1 MKLEIP
7 DAIDEYD
14 THVLW
19 GISPHSL
26 LLSNIYRQKN
36 SSQAR
41 AALRRAYDIEIVR
54 TNYEV
59 GWETYHGFLTSLCET
74 WFVDPVGPA
83 AVFTDSNTAKQ
94 YVAGAVYS
102 TSGGAMRCLRQGVD
116 QHLHVDQDDS
126 VVIPARDLK
135 TVSNQDDIRLLR
147 SLGIIQRTTQGYE
160 FDKEVL
166 EALRLGET
174 YSQSQAAWALSDRLC
189 AQVGVDQPAVNESL
203 LQSVG
208 IDIPEDRPKRSAA
221 SVPLYVTRDD
231 LTTFVETIFSD
242 GFEATI
248 QDIREG
254 ITAER
259 THILEALRFGT
270 STSSTTTVDWP
281 LPDEAAVVC
290 ATASQQGRPVV
301 VDYLIELLGEDRFT
315 IHTRLRDAGLDVT
328 LENGLLRFD
337 DAIQAPTGEEDP
349 INTYQQWLSTRISE
363 LRASEQGLGELA
375 NRLSGAWDR
384 QRQSLLEAI
393 IQQLD
398 GFRVS
403 PTTFV
408 FSMLDPNYLD
418 DYQIEQY
425 VGDSSLLQDEVNRIK
440 SWRDNQPSD
449 AETFS
454 SVVTEVCHYPIQD
467 TDTEPILRIMSPWTN
482 FAIQDYTAM
491 FRQLLENDVT
501 IQLLFRLPSSRG
513 WNNLKND
520 LLTRLGDTKGNL
532 ELRTYTR
539 FKKFHD
545 HTELKKIEESD
556 DNYVGETGIHAK
568 LFLAGSPSDGAL
580 VAGSA
585 NLMENS
591 FFYNPEVGIK
601 TQDPNVIETAIDYFD
616 LIWDIAEPDR
626 IDESVFTGKTNFTFY
641 PKVYR
646 P

>member
-591 FFYNPEVGIK
+591 FFFNPEVGIK